1 MANFMICFLICNT
14 FISGIIG
21 LLLAAKRLI
30 KNTLSSRMQY
40 NLWFLLLGLLAVP
53 FLPFRLAGLPE
64 LLAWIASLYSSPLPD
79 AGMTVSEVTG
89 ENLNGSLNWVN
100 DFTLSVN
107 SRAPSAA
114 GYIIA
119 GIWVAGIFVMLL
131 LVIRSTV
138 RLHQLRQSALPLQN
152 PKVRRLYRQCLKE
165 LEITRKIP
173 VYSTAYLK
181 SPIIVGLLRPC
192 IYLPIHLISDYKES
206 DMRYTLLNELQH
218 YRHKDAIV
226 NYLMS
231 IAVSIYW
238 FNPFV
243 WHALKEMRNDREVA
257 CDTSVLKMLEEDA
270 YEDYGN
276 TLINFAEKI
285 KGHGCIYI
293 SCHSVFRTCA
303 NIVCLRGGSQP
314 LSMDN
319 LF

>member
-64 LLAWIASLYSSPLPD
+64 LLAWSASLYSSPLPD

-131 LVIRSTV
+131 LVSRSTV
-138 RLHQLRQSALPLQN
+138 RLHQLRQSALPLQI
-152 PKVRRLYRQCLKE
+152 PKSADYIGNVCRSWKSQEKSLF
-165 LEITRKIP
+165 
-173 VYSTAYLK
+173 TA
-181 SPIIVGLLRPC
+181 PRI
-192 IYLPIHLISDYKES
+192 
-206 DMRYTLLNELQH
+206 
-218 YRHKDAIV
+218 
-226 NYLMS
+226 
-231 IAVSIYW
+231 
-238 FNPFV
+238 
-243 WHALKEMRNDREVA
+243 
-257 CDTSVLKMLEEDA
+257 
-270 YEDYGN
+270 
-276 TLINFAEKI
+276 
-285 KGHGCIYI
+285 
-293 SCHSVFRTCA
+293 
-303 NIVCLRGGSQP
+303 
-314 LSMDN
+314 
-319 LF
+319 